1 MLAHHIAKHLN
12 KKKKRFGTVALS
24 YYNGDTR
31 RNVILLSPPTHG
43 TNKSLFRVR
52 ILIGTDGLAFPRSV
66 YLPNRNNVRYS
77 KMLSEQTSGPATS
90 SNHTVTE
97 HQHQPTPNYNNALAE
112 DGMHLTITSEIH
124 ATSQHAMYFHDTS
137 ILIQVWAA
145 QRGLLFG
152 HDSIGS
158 TGFILL
164 LTYLY
169 RTRKITPRQTP
180 WHAFVALLKF
190 LSETDFVGDDS
201 GYDHHNSNN
210 HHNESV
216 ARNVGY
222 RGLKVN
228 YGKWRN
234 KRHAIFMPQSASAVN
249 NYTLDDEHWDVEED
263 CIPLH
268 KQHGCDAIFLDS
280 LGILNFLANCSA
292 SAMREVRWEAKTS
305 LQIIRD
311 PKYFGGSAIIG
322 NPDSAFRRIF
332 FVNCRFWRKHDLYAR
347 VSLTSLADYCTFAT
361 NTNMQPGGQQPQTT
375 KEIWKM
381 KCLDLGNYEAVSRTA
396 VELITAALG
405 DRATLVR
412 PLTCGNGENI
422 DGVTVQLGN
431 LTHTTTKDSSNR
443 VHNILHDADQAV
455 SWPPMT
461 PTTEREGQGHSNVL
475 KQYGIVCPLNWQGDI
490 PCLIIGI
497 RVKSETAARVVD
509 RGPPADEKESI
520 QSKEFKAF
528 WGNKAELR
536 RFKDGAIVHAVV
548 WNTNDDDNYVENKSQ
563 RIGFSFCSSET
574 SNNIVER
581 IVKCI
586 LCTHMIDTDECR
598 DKEYFVYD
606 KVKFLNT
613 EVLGL
618 VDSVRCKGISE
629 KHGSNTSPGIDLSS
643 VQLHRDLMK
652 VFQDFSSFLV
662 ERTKDETNRLG
673 GIPMSIDSVEAI
685 SPSLRYSEL
694 FPPMKHPLFYESG
707 DALRRGRKVPG
718 VISCAVDPMCIQ
730 IRLGRSNKWPSD
742 LNAMGAAKCA
752 LLLQLAEG
760 LERERPKTACLV
772 SPTYIDVAF
781 EGYCFRLFIRPDEEL
796 KLIDSLKNPTSLAID
811 RKIVSFQLLALLGSI
826 LCVLFKT

>member
-1 MLAHHIAKHLN
+1 MLAHHIAKLLS
-12 KKKKRFGTVALS
+12 KKKKRFGTIALS

-31 RNVILLSPPTHG
+31 RNVVLLSPPTHG
-43 TNKSLFRVR
+43 TTSKPLFRVR
-52 ILIGTDGLAFPRSV
+52 ILIGTDGLAFPRSM
-66 YLPNRNNVRYS
+66 YLPNRNNIRYS
-77 KMLSEQTSGPATS
+77 KMVSEGSGANTS
-90 SNHTVTE
+90 STNHTVTE
-97 HQHQPTPNYNNALAE
+97 QQQQQPTPNYNNALAE

-124 ATSQHAMYFHDTS
+124 ETSQQATYFHDAS

-169 RTRKITPRQTP
+169 RTKKITPRQTP

-190 LSETDFVGDDS
+190 LSETDFTGDDS
-201 GYDHHNSNN
+201 AYNNHNSNS

-216 ARNVGY
+216 ARSIGY

-228 YGKWRN
+228 YGKWKS
-234 KRHAIFMPQSASAVN
+234 KRHAIFMPQSATAVN
-249 NYTLDDEHWDVEED
+249 DDNLEDEHWDVEED

-280 LGILNFLANCSA
+280 LGIVNFLAHCSA
-292 SAMREVRWEAKTS
+292 SSMREVRWEAKTS

-311 PKYFGGSAIIG
+311 PKYFGGSTIIG

-361 NTNMQPGGQQPQTT
+361 STNMQHGGQQPQTT

-381 KCLDLGNYEAVSRTA
+381 RCLDLGHYEAVSRTA

-422 DGVTVQLGN
+422 DGVAVRLGN
-431 LTHTTTKDSSNR
+431 LTHATMNDSSNS
-443 VHNILHDADQAV
+443 VHNILHDTDQAT
-455 SWPPMT
+455 SWPP
-461 PTTEREGQGHSNVL
+461 TTTSTEKEGKGRSDHL
-475 KQYGIVCPLNWQGDI
+475 KQHDVVCPLNWQGGG
-490 PCLIIGI
+490 PCVIIGI
-497 RVKSETAARVVD
+497 RVNSETAARVVD
-509 RGPPADEKESI
+509 RGPPADEKESL
-520 QSKEFKAF
+520 QSKEFRAF

-548 WNTNDDDNYVENKSQ
+548 WNTNYDDKFFENKSE

-581 IVKCI
+581 IVKYI
-586 LCTHMIDTDECR
+586 LCTHMIDTCDCK
-598 DKEYFVYD
+598 DKEYFAYD

-613 EVLGL
+613 EILGL
-618 VDSVRCKGISE
+618 VESVTCKANAE
-629 KHGSNTSPGIDLSS
+629 KHGSNAPPGAGLSS
-643 VQLHRDLMK
+643 VELHRDLMK
-652 VFQDFSSFLV
+652 VYQDFSSFLV

-694 FPPMKHPLFYESG
+694 FPPMKHPLFYDSG
-707 DALRRGRKVPG
+707 AALRKAKKVPG
-718 VISCAVDPMCIQ
+718 VISCAVDPICIQ
-730 IRLGRSNKWPSD
+730 IRFGRSNKWPSD
-742 LNAMGAAKCA
+742 LDAMGAAKCA
-752 LLLQLAEG
+752 LLLQLAQG
-760 LERERPKTACLV
+760 IERERPKTACLV
-772 SPTYIDVAF
+772 TPTYIDVAF
-781 EGYCFRLFIRPDEEL
+781 EGYSFRLCIRPDEEL

-811 RKIVSFQLLALLGSI
+811 RKIVSFPFLQ
-826 LCVLFKT
+826 